1 MIELPKAVEILV
13 FFLLGPSRPMVLML
27 PLIVGILTCTLFF
40 KRSFHRR
47 SIVLVS
53 VLALLFSESLLL
65 IVFGLM
71 KIELMNSSLAGI
83 NQFLPLPFTLNLM
96 LATIGLLTAIGAAVY
111 VEFGRSR
118 LPLAQL
124 FPEVQFTTAPVQLVE
139 RVNRLAAVAGVSP
152 PDVSLID
159 SGIPSAFITRSRK
172 GFEIAVS
179 VGLVESL
186 DHEEL
191 DACIAHELAHLKN
204 RDFVLRFFATIA
216 KVGLF
221 ARPLSY
227 IIEPA
232 VYRAREH
239 LADFTAVKL
248 IGGSAALIS
257 ALSKIHESQIESV
270 ASSSIATACLFD
282 SVRRNR
288 MTSLFNK
295 QPKLEDRIS
304 ALQELS

>member
-1 MIELPKAVEILV
+1 MIELPRTVEILV
-13 FFLLGPSRPMVLML
+13 FFLLGPSWPMALML
-27 PLIVGILTCTLFF
+27 PLIVGVLACTLFF
-40 KRSFHRR
+40 KRSFYRR

-53 VLALLFSESLLL
+53 VLALLFGESLLL
-65 IVFGLM
+65 IVFGLR
-71 KIELMNSSLAGI
+71 KIELIKSSLASLR
-83 NQFLPLPFTLNLM
+83 QFLPLPFALNLA
-96 LATIGLLTAIGAAVY
+96 LAAVGVLAAIGAAVY

-124 FPEVQFTTAPVQLVE
+124 FPEVQFTEAPVQLVE
-139 RVNRLAAVAGVSP
+139 RVNRLAAVARISP
-152 PDVSLID
+152 PGVSLID
-159 SGIPSAFITRSRK
+159 SGIPSAFITRSRR

-186 DHEEL
+186 DYEEL

-204 RDFVLRFFATIA
+204 KDFVLRFFATMA

-248 IGGSAALIS
+248 IGGPAALIS
-257 ALSKIHESQIESV
+257 ALSKIHESQIESL
-270 ASSSIATACLFD
+270 ASSSIATACLFG
-282 SVRRNR
+282 SVRKSRI
-288 MTSLFNK
+288 TSLFNK

-304 ALQELS
+304 ALQEL

>member
-1 MIELPKAVEILV
+1 MA
-13 FFLLGPSRPMVLML
+13 LML
-27 PLIVGILTCTLFF
+27 PLILGILACTLFF

-47 SIVLVS
+47 SIVLLS
-53 VLALLFSESLLL
+53 VLALLFGESLLL
-65 IVFGLM
+65 IVFGLT
-71 KIELMNSSLAGI
+71 KIHLLKSSLAGI
-83 NQFLPLPFTLNLM
+83 KQLLPFHFTLNLV
-96 LATIGLLTAIGAAVY
+96 LATVGVLAAVGAAVY

-124 FPEVQFTTAPVQLVE
+124 FPEVQFAEAPVQLVE
-139 RVNRLAAVAGVSP
+139 RVDQLAAEAGVSP
-152 PDVSLID
+152 PGVSLID

-179 VGLVESL
+179 VGLIESL
-186 DHEEL
+186 DREEV

-204 RDFVLRFFATIA
+204 KDFVLRFFATMA

-248 IGGSAALIS
+248 IGGPAALIS
-257 ALSKIHESQIESV
+257 ALSKIHESQIESL
-270 ASSSIATACLFD
+270 ASISIATACLFG
-282 SVRRNR
+282 SVRKNR
-288 MTSLFNK
+288 ITNLFNK
-295 QPKLEDRIS
+295 QPKLQDRIS
-304 ALQELS
+304 VLQEL

>member
-1 MIELPKAVEILV
+1 MIDLPRPVEILV
-13 FFLLGPSRPMVLML
+13 LFLLGPSWPMALML
-27 PLIVGILTCTLFF
+27 PLILGILACTLFF

-47 SIVLVS
+47 SIVLLS
-53 VLALLFSESLLL
+53 VLALLFGESLLL
-65 IVFGLM
+65 IVFGLT
-71 KIELMNSSLAGI
+71 KIHLLKSSLAGI
-83 NQFLPLPFTLNLM
+83 KQLLPFHFTLNLV
-96 LATIGLLTAIGAAVY
+96 LATVGVLAAVGAAVY

-124 FPEVQFTTAPVQLVE
+124 FPEVQFAEAPVQLVE
-139 RVNRLAAVAGVSP
+139 RVDQLAAEARVSP
-152 PDVSLID
+152 PGVSLID

-179 VGLVESL
+179 VGLIESL
-186 DHEEL
+186 DREEV

-204 RDFVLRFFATIA
+204 KDFVLRFFATMA

-248 IGGSAALIS
+248 IGGPAALIS
-257 ALSKIHESQIESV
+257 ALSKIHESQIESL
-270 ASSSIATACLFD
+270 ASISIATACLFG
-282 SVRRNR
+282 SVRKNR
-288 MTSLFNK
+288 ITNLFNK
-295 QPKLEDRIS
+295 QPKLQDRIS
-304 ALQELS
+304 VLQEL